1 MIKSKFK
8 VLAFILFS
16 ILTVIFISCKNAE
29 ENAELKI
36 LDAEA
41 KQSMSSYHKK
51 GLDSLATLLLRKSR
65 LAKNKKYEC
74 KAHLYLSYFTPGMP
88 KKTVANKLCHL
99 EIAERIAEETH
110 NDTLLTYIYNQR
122 GAYELS
128 INYNI
133 TTSQYWFNRS
143 IAKASTLKDREFS
156 IPAEMN
162 MSEACRMNS
171 DTIGIRYDNNLFDYA
186 TKTDNTLLK
195 FLAGMHCAVYYAVSA
210 KDTTELRPYIDAMR
224 PLQKEYPGTIEMIFA
239 IFYLNKGKYS
249 EAEHFISHSQPEN
262 YTDFQILYAEILN
275 KLGRYKESD
284 SWTEKVIPNRKLIN
298 FNDFGK
304 MLRIRVDNMS
314 ATGNQKEAFLRLKE
328 YEDFRDSVNRLK
340 NIDLTKRY
348 KVEFEV
354 ALKDREIS
362 EQKLHIRNMTI
373 IIIAI
378 VFFVVSA
385 ALGYFFWNRRR
396 KRFYHDIV
404 KQNREFIKMQEIM
417 SERIA
422 RRESKIHELESALSG
437 SAIKQSKI
445 SDEKAEEIFD
455 RIQHLADEKQVWKD
469 TNITRDAFADMVG
482 CNRTYFSEVL
492 KAKTGMNY
500 SQFMNSCRIR
510 EAMKVLSNPEDTTSL
525 KELSARLGF
534 LTIQTFYSAFKN
546 HIGMSPA
553 VYRKAAI
560 DSDRM
565 EPPSSGQ
572 STEDLQ

>member
-1 MIKSKFK
+1 MINSKFK
-8 VLAFILFS
+8 VLIYILFS
-16 ILTVIFISCKNAE
+16 ILAAILISCKNTE
-29 ENAELKI
+29 ENDELKK

-41 KQSMSSYHKK
+41 KQSMSSYHKE
-51 GLDSLATLLLRKSR
+51 GLDSLAALLLRKSR

-74 KAHLYLSYFTPGMP
+74 KAHFYLSYFSPGMST
-88 KKTVANKLCHL
+88 KTIENKLRHL
-99 EIAERIAEETH
+99 DIAERIAEETH
-110 NDTLLTYIYNQR
+110 NDTLLSYIYNQR
-122 GAYELS
+122 GVYELS

-133 TTSQYWFNRS
+133 TTSQYWFKRS
-143 IAKASTLKDREFS
+143 IEKASTLKDREFS

-171 DTIGIRYDNNLFDYA
+171 DTMGIHYDHNLFNYA
-186 TKTDNTLLK
+186 KVNDNALLK
-195 FLAGMHCAVYYAVSA
+195 FLAGMHCAVYYSDSA
-210 KDTTELRPYIDAMR
+210 KDTSELRPYIDAMR

-239 IFYLNKGKYS
+239 RYYLKKGKYS
-249 EAEHFISHSQPEN
+249 EAEYFISRSHPDN
-262 YTDFQILYAEILN
+262 YSDFQILYAEILN

-298 FNDFGK
+298 FNDYGK

-314 ATGNQKEAFLRLKE
+314 AIGNQKDAFLRLKE

-340 NIDLTKRY
+340 NLDLTKRY

-378 VFFVVSA
+378 IFFVVCA
-385 ALGYFFWNRRR
+385 ALGYFFWHKRRN
-396 KRFYHDIV
+396 RFYHDIV
-404 KQNREFIKMQEIM
+404 KQNMEFIKLQDIM
-417 SERIA
+417 SERIS
-422 RRESKIHELESALSG
+422 RRESKIRELESSLSG
-437 SAIKQSKI
+437 NSIKHSKI
-445 SDEKAEEIFD
+445 SDQKAEEIFD
-455 RIQHLADEKQVWKD
+455 RIQHLADVKQVWRD
-469 TNITRDAFADMVG
+469 ANITRDAFADMVG

-510 EAMKVLSNPEDTTSL
+510 EAMKVLSNPDDGTSL
-525 KELSARLGF
+525 KELSAKLGF
-534 LTIQTFYSAFKN
+534 ITIQTFYTSFKN

-553 VYRKAAI
+553 AYRKAAI
-560 DSDRM
+560 DSGSM
-565 EPPSSGQ
+565 
-572 STEDLQ
+572 